1 MFHWVPRTASL
12 RVVRAAAKRTNDS
25 ASLRCQWHPTL
36 IFIVA
41 DSVPQREFDETV
53 HKAAGLGRAI
63 DLAESAF
70 TR

>member
-1 MFHWVPRTASL
+1 M
-12 RVVRAAAKRTNDS
+12 RAASKRTDDS
-25 ASLRCQWHPTL
+25 PGAPGLRCQWHPIL

-70 TR
+70 GS